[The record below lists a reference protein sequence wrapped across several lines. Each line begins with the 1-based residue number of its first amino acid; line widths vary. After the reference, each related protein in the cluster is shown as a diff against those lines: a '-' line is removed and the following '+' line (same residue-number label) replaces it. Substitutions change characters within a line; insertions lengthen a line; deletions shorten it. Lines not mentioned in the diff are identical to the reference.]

1 MFYPLKF
8 IDINLWSC
16 TLMCMWS
23 SVHLGAVYL
32 CVWMHML
39 NSKLKEP
46 PKKKFTVK
54 LVNLGVKVFFSKK
67 KKKKKKTKKKTE
79 LLSAKKTEVRL
90 GKPTAIKEPGV
101 IFWCKGGKLR

>member
-67 KKKKKKTKKKTE
+67 KKKNKNRII
-79 LLSAKKTEVRL
+79 LLQKNRSEIGETNSNQRTRGYLLV
-90 GKPTAIKEPGV
+90 
-101 IFWCKGGKLR
+101 

>member
-54 LVNLGVKVFFSKK
+54 LVKK
-67 KKKKKKTKKKTE
+67 KKKKKKKQKQNYSPPKKQK
-79 LLSAKKTEVRL
+79 
-90 GKPTAIKEPGV
+90 
-101 IFWCKGGKLR
+101 